1 MYWDEL
7 IKRWRRD
14 ARARHPAQLQ
24 AAGGHVAVLP
34 EGRQRRSGHL
44 LPLILLAL
52 AIALALLLLGAS
64 EAHALGFDLLAF

>member
-1 MYWDEL
+1 MYWDDL
-7 IKRWRRD
+7 VKRWRRD
-14 ARARHPAQLQ
+14 SRARHPAQLQ

-34 EGRQRRSGHL
+34 ERRPRRTGHL

-64 EAHALGFDLLAF
+64 EAHALAVDLLAF